1 MFTRAA
7 LCTLGAHPF
16 QRPRTPCLLMMF
28 KKACLVLW
36 TLGRYWI
43 NITLVCRNVKNK
55 SGLHGINIYSI
66 KICTSW
72 HHELQSK
79 NKRTIIHNYKVS
91 LTFLVSPPD
100 VTATHFRLSN
110 PLKLIKLGVDLRW
123 GPQLPLYPPHF
134 RYWPL
139 PPKFIRYPQKS
150 TSSIASLSAS
160 LSCFRKG
167 AEDWGV
173 TVTPPPILFSF
184 SHSHTSHSQC
194 NCYNRSCLWRR
205 YRKRLYFP
213 WSTLVEWRNIVALLF
228 TDTSMIQTT
237 VHWREF
243 LRPGK
248 YFELLSLGLY
258 KFLFFS
264 MRLSWGSCSE

>member
-55 SGLHGINIYSI
+55 SGLHGINIYGI

-100 VTATHFRLSN
+100 VTIVQHISDYQILLNSFNLGYISGEVPSYLCTLPTSDTDLFPQNLS
-110 PLKLIKLGVDLRW
+110 DL
-123 GPQLPLYPPHF
+123 PQ
-134 RYWPL
+134 
-139 PPKFIRYPQKS
+139 
-150 TSSIASLSAS
+150 
-160 LSCFRKG
+160 
-167 AEDWGV
+167 
-173 TVTPPPILFSF
+173 
-184 SHSHTSHSQC
+184 SQH
-194 NCYNRSCLWRR
+194 
-205 YRKRLYFP
+205 P
-213 WSTLVEWRNIVALLF
+213 
-228 TDTSMIQTT
+228 
-237 VHWREF
+237 
-243 LRPGK
+243 
-248 YFELLSLGLY
+248 
-258 KFLFFS
+258 
-264 MRLSWGSCSE
+264 